1 MSVTPPEWLTQRGGS
16 LRSAVDR
23 QSVVVFFENEPQ
35 YILTPVPAGGKYGTC
50 LKQSINGKRLP
61 TTGTFPTGEAAVR
74 GGLED
79 LRKALGW

>member
-1 MSVTPPEWLTQRGGS
+1 LTQRGGS